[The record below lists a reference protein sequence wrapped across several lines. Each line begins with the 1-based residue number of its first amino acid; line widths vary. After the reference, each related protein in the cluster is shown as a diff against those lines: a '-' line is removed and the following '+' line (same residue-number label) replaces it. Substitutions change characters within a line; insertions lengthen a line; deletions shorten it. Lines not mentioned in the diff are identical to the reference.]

1 MSAPFYR
8 AFEDR
13 HRGSRELIK
22 GRLEIY
28 LPFVDNLKQ
37 IYSVCHVIDVGCGR
51 GEWLEL
57 LIEQGVE
64 ATGID
69 QDAGMLEACQSLG
82 LPAEQADALQYLKEM
97 PDESVVA
104 VTGFHIAEHIPFEQL
119 QTLIHEALRV
129 LKPAG
134 LLILETPN
142 AENLTVGT
150 HNFYLDPTHE
160 RPIPQ
165 PLLSF
170 LTEHAGFSRSKIL
183 RLQEAPH
190 LRDAQDVGLL
200 QVLEGVSPDYAV
212 VAQKSGNE
220 EHLALFDALFD
231 KKYGVSLQSLAKRF
245 DSRWETWARDIG
257 MQKEKIDS
265 RIKSENAGFF
275 EKVELLEKRIEELE
289 SGFSHQNNLQ
299 PLITKNIELE
309 QYKWDLEKK
318 LDDANQVCAEK
329 ERQLNQLKAHIHSI
343 EEEKSAYQ
351 NELEENKIELGKA
364 QKQLN
369 ESLGNAHNWYLR
381 ASDAEGQLHAI
392 LNSRSWRVT
401 LPLRIT
407 TEAVRKILIYPWRLF
422 KSPVRWILRHAMF
435 FLLNR
440 IWLRSFLTNKLRN
453 FPRVYSRLKRFYHY
467 YKPLNGDIHP
477 PVEPKATDKKNN
489 GEKYCEEKRLAGLS
503 PRARYIYYRVKSK
516 TDAEVSK

>member
-28 LPFVDNLKQ
+28 LPFIDNLKQ

-69 QDAGMLEACQSLG
+69 QDAGMLEACQSLD
-82 LPAEQADALQYLKEM
+82 LPAEQADALQYLKGM

-150 HNFYLDPTHE
+150 HIFYLDPTHE

-170 LTEHAGFSRSKIL
+170 LTEHTGFSRSKIL

-212 VAQKSGNE
+212 VAQKKGNE

-231 KKYGVSLQSLAKRF
+231 KNYGVSLQSLAKRF
-245 DSRWETWARDIG
+245 DSRWETLARDMV
-257 MQKEKIDS
+257 MQEEKIDS
-265 RIKSENAGFF
+265 RIKSENADFF

-329 ERQLNQLKAHIHSI
+329 ERHLSQLQAYVHSI

-351 NELEENKIELGKA
+351 NELEKNKIELGRT

-381 ASDAEGQLHAI
+381 ASEAENNINAFLK
-392 LNSRSWRVT
+392 SRSWRLTWPLRMAVKGFHKALK
-401 LPLRIT
+401 LPLYISK
-407 TEAVRKILIYPWRLF
+407 KILYTTINLAF
-422 KSPVRWILRHAMF
+422 KSSRLSFRLKNAIVR
-435 FLLNR
+435 
-440 IWLRSFLTNKLRN
+440 
-453 FPRVYSRLKRFYHY
+453 FPRIYNALRKFYKTGFAESDSLFDEPGSGSANVKHQSALSSNVESSSLQLKPIARKVFM
-467 YKPLNGDIHP
+467 KI
-477 PVEPKATDKKNN
+477 EAEIK
-489 GEKYCEEKRLAGLS
+489 EEERK
-503 PRARYIYYRVKSK
+503 
-516 TDAEVSK
+516 